1 MALDTT
7 LSGETADSYVTL
19 AEYQAQAAAFGWT
32 LGADDTA
39 DEVNLRR
46 AAVALDV
53 TYTWRGV
60 IVAEFQAREWPRYT
74 AEGYGY
80 GFGPL
85 GTLRDYPIRS
95 DRIPREIKEAQME
108 MAYLIQNGADPLATV
123 DGLVKMKREKLDV
136 LEEQTEYFGGQGKP
150 RYPAVD
156 RLVRRYIT
164 GGPGQ
169 ATMMRG

>member
-7 LSGETADSYVTL
+7 LSGEQADSYVTL
-19 AEYQAQAAAFGWT
+19 AEYQARGAALGWT
-32 LGADDTA
+32 LAASDTA

-46 AAVALDV
+46 AAIALDV

-60 IVAEFQAREWPRYT
+60 IVQEFQAREWPRYT
-74 AEGYGY
+74 AEAHGYN
-80 GFGPL
+80 FGAF
-85 GTLRDYPIRS
+85 GTMRDFPIRS

-108 MAYLIQNGADPLATV
+108 LAFLIQNGADPLATV
-123 DGLVKMKREKLDV
+123 DGLVKRKREKLDV
-136 LEEQTEYFGGQGKP
+136 LEEETEYFGGQGKP

-169 ATMMRG
+169 ASMVRG